1 MLSKFTCLSVILCTV
16 FCCAF
21 VSCGKRCMDNF
32 ELLRAEA
39 LMDVFPD
46 SSYHILCSLSP
57 DGLPKSEQMFYTL
70 LLAEAIDKN
79 MFSLLSCDSLLD
91 EAIQYYG
98 CGINCAKA
106 LLYKERILSGMN
118 MKEEAMKYCFEALR
132 ELTGNNKEELKV
144 EGMLYEDLGNLYLNQ
159 SLLDDGVDMF
169 RKAEISFAG
178 CGYVSGISSVKCN
191 IGWCFLLEGDTVNA
205 RKCMKHSIIPVRSRQ
220 DSVLISSIYHNLS
233 CTYEDV
239 DSILFYAKQALEF
252 DSKASMKSAILVGY
266 AYLNKELADS
276 AEYYFKQALTDPD
289 IHTRALTVY
298 GLKDLMETKEEYQLA
313 LNYFNDYSVL
323 MDSIYFLRESS
334 ELERKSYEYM
344 AEFRFYKDRIRIKAW
359 AVSICL
365 IVVFLFSGIILRIL
379 YLRRMRRLQYER
391 NEAALS
397 AEVSEMQYR
406 MAILR
411 KQHKEDKELLS
422 QKQLELQQVSDE
434 KARLCNVI
442 FMETQIYQR
451 IKSLSS
457 QKKGKKKADLQIL
470 LGEEQVQLR
479 AVINRIYK
487 DYIDHLKKSYPQY
500 TDDDCLFACLSL
512 LDFDDFTLALCFG
525 NFDTRIVIQRRYR
538 IKKKKGEILKEQIV
552 TND

>member
-1 MLSKFTCLSVILCTV
+1 MQSKSVCLLIVLCTV
-16 FCCAF
+16 FCYAF
-21 VSCGKRCMDNF
+21 VSCGKRRVNNPR
-32 ELLRAEA
+32 LLRAEA

-46 SSYHILCSLSP
+46 SSYYILGSFSP
-57 DGLPKSEQMFYTL
+57 DDLPKSERMFYAL
-70 LLAEAIDKN
+70 LLAEATDKN
-79 MFSLLSCDSLLD
+79 LLPLLSCDSLLD
-91 EAIQYYG
+91 EAIRYYS
-98 CGINCAKA
+98 CDINRAKA
-106 LLYKERILSGMN
+106 LLYKERILSAMKMN
-118 MKEEAMKYCFEALR
+118 EEAMKCCFEGLKG
-132 ELTGNNKEELKV
+132 LVVDDKGELKI
-144 EGMLYEDLGNLYLNQ
+144 EGMLYEDLGNLYLKQ
-159 SLLDDGVDMF
+159 SLFDDAVGMF
-169 RKAEISFAG
+169 RKAEASFAG
-178 CGYVSGISSVKCN
+178 CGYLSGISSVKCN
-191 IGWCFLLEGDTVNA
+191 IGWCFLLEGDTASA
-205 RKCMKHSIIPVRSRQ
+205 RKYMKQGIVPVCSRQ
-220 DSVLISSIYHNLS
+220 DSVSMSPIFHNLS
-233 CTYEDV
+233 CTYEEV
-239 DSILFYAKQALEF
+239 DSILFYAKQALAF
-252 DSKASMKSAILVGY
+252 DGKASMKSAVLVGY
-266 AYLNKELADS
+266 AYLNTELADS
-276 AEYYFKQALTDPD
+276 AEYYFEQALTDAD
-289 IHTRALTVY
+289 IDTRALAVY
-298 GLKDLMETKEEYQLA
+298 GLKDLMETKEEYRRA
-313 LNYFNDYSVL
+313 LDYFNDYSVL
-323 MDSIYFLRESS
+323 MDSIYFIRESS

-344 AEFRFYKDRIRIKAW
+344 AEFRFYKDRIRIRAW
-359 AVSICL
+359 ATGICL
-365 IVVFLFSGIILRIL
+365 IVAFLFSGVILRLL
-379 YLRRMRRLQYER
+379 YLRRLRRLQYER
-391 NEAALS
+391 NEATLS
-397 AEVSEMQYR
+397 AQVSEMQYR

-411 KQHKEDKELLS
+411 RQHKEDKELLS